1 METVFPTDYTY
12 SGTKE
17 WTRTVSASNNGVV
30 TIQAVNELKKAI
42 LRSTK
47 IIRYQRSPQGAI
59 FTVYDMSGAKV
70 TTIGPTNDRGYAK
83 SADIPYGSY
92 RVVETTFPFNYA
104 PDGQTEWKVTIDT
117 AHGSLATVNAYNRLK
132 RVILKF

>member
-1 METVFPTDYTY
+1 
-12 SGTKE
+12 
-17 WTRTVSASNNGVV
+17 
-30 TIQAVNELKKAI
+30 
-42 LRSTK
+42 
-47 IIRYQRSPQGAI
+47 
-59 FTVYDMSGAKV
+59 MSGAKV

-117 AHGSLATVNAYNRLK
+117 AHGSLATVNACNRLK
-132 RVILKF
+132 KGHIEVLKSDAESGKDLSGAEFTVYDLAGEEIAVIGPTDKNGYAKSGEIIYGDYIVKETKVPVNYQQDG